1 MLYHSYPKPKIKIN
15 KNKYIIIYI
24 CIIFIFTII
33 IIIGIIITNS
43 TSKIKKITAIIK
55 KCLENGIRD
64 DSNGLNPHSNG
75 DIFSRSIIDLYEIK
89 YKIIVNIIKIKIRKT
104 E

>member
-1 MLYHSYPKPKIKIN
+1 M
-15 KNKYIIIYI
+15 
-24 CIIFIFTII
+24 FII
-33 IIIGIIITNS
+33 IIIKGIIITNS

-64 DSNGLNPHSNG
+64 ESNESNPHSKE

-89 YKIIVNIIKIKIRKT
+89 YKTMVNINKIKINKI